1 MEPGD
6 HNTEVRIQG
15 LAASIQLQG
24 RTSRAAAGENSQ
36 GNGIPGNG
44 FPADPSL
51 RAQVLDIIADVISG
65 TATPPEVRRRLLW
78 QLMNNPGH
86 PERALLSHILDFEGP

>member
-1 MEPGD
+1 MKPGEP
-6 HNTEVRIQG
+6 NTEVQG

-24 RTSRAAAGENSQ
+24 RASRAAARENGQKSS
-36 GNGIPGNG
+36 IPGNG
-44 FPADPSL
+44 FPAEPSL
-51 RAQVLDIIADVISG
+51 RGQVLDIIADVISG